1 MRRMPRR
8 KMRTPRQRVD
18 LRLFW
23 RDQAGAVLVETT
35 VMMALMLIVL
45 LGSIDFLSLLYQWNA
60 ATKAVQLGARIAA
73 VSNPVAA
80 GLNNLSI
87 AVVNAA
93 LAPPGAAMPFFE
105 VRCDGATERCVCTG
119 VCLGVGGYDA
129 AAMTAVV
136 FGRGSSSC
144 GDASSSYAAGM
155 CDVFDRIRAANVVIS
170 YTQTGLGYAGRP
182 GGPAPT
188 ISVEIQNLPFQFFFL
203 GGLLRF
209 RAIAIPALRTS
220 ISAEDLSSSAPI
232 M

>member
-87 AVVNAA
+87 AVVNAT
-93 LAPPGAAMPFFE
+93 LVPPGGAMPFFE
-105 VRCDGATERCVCTG
+105 VRCDGATERCACTG
-119 VCLGVGGYDA
+119 TCLGVGGYDA
-129 AAMTAVV
+129 AAMNAVV
-136 FGRGSSSC
+136 FGRGSASC
-144 GDASSSYAAGM
+144 GDALSSYTAGM
-155 CDVFDRIRAANVVIS
+155 CDVFERIKAANVVIS

-188 ISVEIQNLPFQFFFL
+188 ITVEIQDLPFQFFFL